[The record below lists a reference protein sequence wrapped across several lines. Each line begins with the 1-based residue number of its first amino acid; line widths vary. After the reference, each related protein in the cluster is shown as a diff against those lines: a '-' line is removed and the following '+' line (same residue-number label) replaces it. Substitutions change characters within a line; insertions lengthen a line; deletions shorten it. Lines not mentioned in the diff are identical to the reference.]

1 MRPAHELTPWLDG
14 RGGVAHTTTLRSAG
28 FTTHGIRAALSDGA
42 VRWARRSWLAAT
54 DADPMLVRAASLG
67 ARLTCLTA
75 ARRHGLWVPEH
86 GEVHLAVSPSSSRL
100 SPDGC
105 RVHWGIVPEPVALG
119 ALVDPIVNVLCHVAA
134 CVPLVDALCVWESA
148 LRKGA
153 IPAGMLGAVPW
164 RGNARRIAAEASSL
178 SDSGLETRFV
188 RLVSPL
194 GVPVRQQVW
203 IDGHPV
209 DALVGERLVTQLD
222 GFAHHRASDRRRDLR
237 ADARLTLLG
246 YTVLRFDYAQI
257 LFHPQEVVATVSLAL
272 AQQRHLV
279 AAR

>member
-1 MRPAHELTPWLDG
+1 MRPAHELMPWLDSQ
-14 RGGVAHTTTLRSAG
+14 GGVAHTTALRSAG
-28 FTTHGIRAALSDGA
+28 FTTHGIRAALACGS
-42 VRWARRSWLAAT
+42 VRWVRRSWLAAA
-54 DADPMLVRAASLG
+54 DADPLLVRAASQG

-75 ARRHGLWVPEH
+75 ARRQGLWVPEH
-86 GEVHLAVSPSSSRL
+86 DEVHLAVAPSASRL

-105 RVHWGIVPEPVALG
+105 RVHWGVAPEPLAVG
-119 ALVDPIVNVLCHVAA
+119 ALVDPIVNVLCRVAA

-153 IPAGMLGAVPW
+153 IPAGMLTAIPW
-164 RGNARRIAAEASSL
+164 RGNARRIAAEASTL

-209 DALVGERLVTQLD
+209 DALVGERLVTQID

-237 ADARLTLLG
+237 ADARLVLLG
-246 YTVLRFDYAQI
+246 YTVLRFDYAQV
-257 LFHPQEVVATVSLAL
+257 LFRPHEVVATVSLAL

-279 AAR
+279 AVR